1 MSDVQSCHDHNHSH
15 HDTWLLVCRLMN
27 TFSCR
32 PRRCSARPAER
43 PGMENGDDGGHND
56 NDVDDHNDNDGDDH
70 NDNDGDDHND
80 LLDNHW
86 DNDHK
91 QIK

>member
-1 MSDVQSCHDHNHSH
+1 MNIAALITI
-15 HDTWLLVCRLMN
+15 TWLLVCRLMN

-43 PGMENGDDGGHND
+43 PGMENGDD
-56 NDVDDHNDNDGDDH
+56 DHD
-70 NDNDGDDHND
+70 DNDGDDHND

-91 QIK
+91 KIK

>member
-1 MSDVQSCHDHNHSH
+1 MNIAAIITI
-15 HDTWLLVCRLMN
+15 TWLLVCRLMN

-56 NDVDDHNDNDGDDH
+56 NDGDDH
-70 NDNDGDDHND
+70 SD
-80 LLDNHW
+80 LMDNHW
-86 DNDHK
+86 DNDHMK
-91 QIK
+91 IIKN

>member
-1 MSDVQSCHDHNHSH
+1 MFCVSCAKLVMNITIVITI
-15 HDTWLLVCRLMN
+15 TWLLVCRLMN

-43 PGMENGDDGGHND
+43 PGMENGDD
-56 NDVDDHNDNDGDDH
+56 
-70 NDNDGDDHND
+70 DNDGDDHND

-91 QIK
+91 KIK

>member
-1 MSDVQSCHDHNHSH
+1 MNIAAII
-15 HDTWLLVCRLMN
+15 TIAWLLVCRLMN

-43 PGMENGDDGGHND
+43 PGMENGDDG
-56 NDVDDHNDNDGDDH
+56 DHNDNDGDDGH
-70 NDNDGDDHND
+70 NDNDGGAHND

-86 DNDHK
+86 DNDHNK
-91 QIK
+91 FK

>member
-1 MSDVQSCHDHNHSH
+1 MKIAAFI
-15 HDTWLLVCRLMN
+15 TIAWLLVCRLMN

-43 PGMENGDDGGHND
+43 PGMENGDD
-56 NDVDDHNDNDGDDH
+56 DHD
-70 NDNDGDDHND
+70 DNDGDDHND
-80 LLDNHW
+80 LLDNYW

-91 QIK
+91 KIK